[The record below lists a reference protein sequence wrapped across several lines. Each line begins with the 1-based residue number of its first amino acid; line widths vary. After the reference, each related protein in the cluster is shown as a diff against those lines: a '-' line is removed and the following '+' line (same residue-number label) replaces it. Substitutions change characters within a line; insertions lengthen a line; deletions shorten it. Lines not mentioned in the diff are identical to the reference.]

1 VVRAFRQPFTPESE
15 RFKERKV
22 EFELTEELKIL
33 QQTSREFALKE
44 LAPGAIERDAK
55 CEYPMEIMKNLGP
68 LGFMGMMVP
77 EQYGGAGLGVL
88 AYSVVIEEIARWDA
102 SVALNMAAQNSL
114 CLGHLMVAANDEQKQ
129 KYVVPLARGEKLG
142 AWGLTEPGSGSDAAA
157 MRTTARLDGD
167 EWVLNGSKMFITQG
181 NVADIC
187 IIPAATGKGNGKNPI
202 STFIVETGK
211 EGFSTHKISNKLGMH
226 ASDTAEITLEDV
238 RVPRECLLGKEGEGF
253 IDTLKVL
260 TNGRIGIGAL
270 AVGIARGALEDSVKY
285 AKERE
290 QFGKPIA
297 QFQAIQWLLAD
308 MATQIDAAR
317 LLVHKAALLKD
328 KGGTVIKEAAEA
340 KLFASETAM
349 RASISAVQI
358 LGGYGYTSEFHVERY
373 MRDAKL
379 LEIGEGTSQI
389 QRIVIA
395 KHLLRQF

>member
-1 VVRAFRQPFTPESE
+1 VD
-15 RFKERKV
+15 
-22 EFELTEELKIL
+22 FELTEDLRIL

-55 CEYPMEIMKNLGP
+55 CEFPIEIMKKLGP
-68 LGFMGMMVP
+68 LGFMGMLVP
-77 EQYGGAGLGVL
+77 EKYGGAGLGVL
-88 AYSVVIEEIARWDA
+88 AYSVVMEEIARWDA

-114 CLGHLMVAANDEQKQ
+114 CLGHLMVAANEEQKQ

-157 MRTTARLDGD
+157 MRTAARLDGD

-181 NVADIC
+181 TVADTCVIM
-187 IIPAATGKGNGKNPI
+187 AATGKGNGKRPI
-202 STFIVETGK
+202 SAFAVETHRDGK
-211 EGFSTHKISNKLGMH
+211 PLQGYSTRKILNKLGMH
-226 ASDTAEITLEDV
+226 ASDTAEISMEDV
-238 RVPRECLLGKEGEGF
+238 RLPRECLLGTEGEGF
-253 IDTLKVL
+253 ADVLKVL

-270 AVGIARGALEDSVKY
+270 AIGIARGALEDSIKY

-308 MATQIDAAR
+308 MATQVDAAR
-317 LLVHKAALLKD
+317 LLVYQAAMMKD
-328 KGGTVIKEAAEA
+328 KGQTVTREAAEA
-340 KLFASETAM
+340 KLYASETAM
-349 RASISAVQI
+349 RAGVNAVQI

-395 KHLLRQF
+395 KHLMRQF

>member
-1 VVRAFRQPFTPESE
+1 MD
-15 RFKERKV
+15 
-22 EFELTEELKIL
+22 FELTEELRIL

-44 LAPGAIERDAK
+44 LAPHAIERDAK
-55 CEYPMEIMKNLGP
+55 REYPMEIMKKLGP
-68 LGFMGMMVP
+68 LGFMGMLVP
-77 EQYGGAGLGVL
+77 EQYGGAGMGVL
-88 AYSVVIEEIARWDA
+88 AYTLVMEEIARWDA

-114 CLGHLMVAANDEQKQ
+114 CLGHLMVAADEEQKQ
-129 KYVVPLARGEKLG
+129 RYVTPLARGEKLG
-142 AWGLTEPGSGSDAAA
+142 AWGLTEPGSGSDAAS

-181 NVADIC
+181 TVADIC
-187 IIPAATGKGNGKNPI
+187 VIMAATGKGNGKRPI
-202 STFIVETGK
+202 SAFVVETRKG
-211 EGFSTHKISNKLGMH
+211 GSPTPGYSARKILNKLGMH
-226 ASDTAEITLEDV
+226 ASDTAEIALEDL
-238 RVPRECLLGKEGEGF
+238 RLPRECLLGKEGEGF
-253 IDTLKVL
+253 TDTLKVL

-270 AVGIARGALEDSVKY
+270 AVGVARGALEDSITY

-297 QFQAIQWLLAD
+297 RFQGIQWLLAD

-317 LLVHKAALLKD
+317 LLVHRAALMKD
-328 KGGTVIKEAAEA
+328 KGESVTREAAEA

-349 RASISAVQI
+349 RASTDAVQI

>member
-1 VVRAFRQPFTPESE
+1 MD
-15 RFKERKV
+15 
-22 EFELTEELKIL
+22 FELTEELRIL

-44 LAPGAIERDAK
+44 LAPKAIKRDANR
-55 CEYPMEIMKNLGP
+55 EYPMEIMKKLGP
-68 LGFMGMMVP
+68 LGFMGMLVP
-77 EQYGGAGLGVL
+77 EQYGGAELGVL
-88 AYSVVIEEIARWDA
+88 AYTMVMEEIARWDA

-114 CLGHLMVAANDEQKQ
+114 CLGHLMVAADEEQKQ
-129 KYVVPLARGEKLG
+129 RYVAPLARGEKLG
-142 AWGLTEPGSGSDAAA
+142 AWGLTEPGSGSDAAS

-181 NVADIC
+181 TVADIC
-187 IIPAATGKGNGKNPI
+187 VIMAATGKGNGKRPI
-202 STFIVETGK
+202 SAFVVETRKG
-211 EGFSTHKISNKLGMH
+211 GSPTPGYSARKILNKLGMH
-226 ASDTAEITLEDV
+226 ASDTAEIALEDL
-238 RVPRECLLGKEGEGF
+238 RLPRECLLGTEGEGF
-253 IDTLKVL
+253 ADTLKVL

-270 AVGIARGALEDSVKY
+270 AVGIARGALEDSITY

-317 LLVHKAALLKD
+317 LLVHRAALMKD
-328 KGGTVIKEAAEA
+328 RGESVTKEAAEA

-349 RASISAVQI
+349 RASTNAVQI

-395 KHLLRQF
+395 KQLLRQF

>member
-1 VVRAFRQPFTPESE
+1 
-15 RFKERKV
+15 
-22 EFELTEELKIL
+22 
-33 QQTSREFALKE
+33 
-44 LAPGAIERDAK
+44 
-55 CEYPMEIMKNLGP
+55 M
-68 LGFMGMMVP
+68 
-77 EQYGGAGLGVL
+77 
-88 AYSVVIEEIARWDA
+88 EEIARWDA

-114 CLGHLMVAANDEQKQ
+114 CLGQLMVAANEEQKA
-129 KYVVPLARGEKLG
+129 KYVVPLASGEKLG

-157 MRTTARLDGD
+157 LRTTARLDGD

-181 NVADIC
+181 TVADIC
-187 IIPAATGKGNGKNPI
+187 IILALTAKGERKKSI
-202 STFIVETGK
+202 SAFIVESGPD
-211 EGFSTHKISNKLGMH
+211 GSPPSGYSTRKISNKPGMH
-226 ASDTAEITLEDV
+226 ASDTAEIALEDV
-238 RVPRECLLGKEGEGF
+238 RLPRECLLGREGEGF

-260 TNGRIGIGAL
+260 DSGRIGIGAL
-270 AVGIARGALEDSVKY
+270 SVGIARGALEDSIVY

-297 QFQAIQWLLAD
+297 QHQAIQWFLAD

-317 LLVHKAALLKD
+317 LMVHKAALMKE
-328 KGGTVIKEAAEA
+328 KGEFVAREAAEA
-340 KLFASETAM
+340 KLFASETAT
-349 RASISAVQI
+349 RAGINAIQI